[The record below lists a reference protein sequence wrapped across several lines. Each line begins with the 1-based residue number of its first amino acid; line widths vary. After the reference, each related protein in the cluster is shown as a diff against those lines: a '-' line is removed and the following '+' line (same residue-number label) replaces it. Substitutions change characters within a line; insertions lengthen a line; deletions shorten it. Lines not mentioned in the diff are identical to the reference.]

1 MYMYVCDYD
10 KNMHR
15 RDVIYTT
22 ALWYKA
28 NSTCV
33 IFTNSKKLHR
43 ACVYYCTPFTQY
55 YMYMYTVHDDCVHT
69 AHLLIMPQ

>member
-33 IFTNSKKLHR
+33 IVLQILKNYTEHVYIIALHSHNTT
-43 ACVYYCTPFTQY
+43 CT
-55 YMYMYTVHDDCVHT
+55 
-69 AHLLIMPQ
+69 